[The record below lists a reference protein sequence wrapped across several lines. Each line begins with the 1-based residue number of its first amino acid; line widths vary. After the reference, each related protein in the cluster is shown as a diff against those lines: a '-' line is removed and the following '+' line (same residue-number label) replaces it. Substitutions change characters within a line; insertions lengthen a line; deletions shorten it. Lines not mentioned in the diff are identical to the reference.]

1 LEQSRFFIAG
11 VISLAYVFCTWLFDF
26 IWHTGYFAEDLWASG
41 AIFVLASILCGI
53 FIYALKRKKPLSF
66 IEKLT
71 ESQPTFMAKKIHKFF
86 FISVLYWPLILF
98 ILGSGICIHALMK

>member
-1 LEQSRFFIAG
+1 MGERGNICIGIHSVRHF
-11 VISLAYVFCTWLFDF
+11 Y
-26 IWHTGYFAEDLWASG
+26 
-41 AIFVLASILCGI
+41 LCP
-53 FIYALKRKKPLSF
+53 KTEKPLSF